1 MPRPHTAHRH
11 AKFPFMPRG
20 RHRHSQPLHRLLP
33 PVTVAGSAAVLAVG
47 ALVTGDPVLL
57 RVLVVA
63 AAGAAGVGAYLL
75 RSWDRAAGKEVA
87 DLKAARVRDEWRADE
102 RIAELEVDLED
113 SRELRGK
120 LENKLRAK
128 RAELARLRT
137 EHADL
142 LRRYATA
149 ESERARAL
157 EEGRVAKKAVAPALP
172 VPYTGPVSPAAYLQA
187 SAALRD
193 LSRNGARQQAALT
206 VEEARRRDLAATDE
220 PQGRHA
226 LDAARDRPAD
236 AGAHPGDSGE
246 SPALPVRQPK
256 LVPAVA
262 AAVLPYASPQR
273 QASRALGGFDFF
285 GTKSGK
291 ARPQELEAAPAAP
304 ALADL
309 ADVVGDEA
317 VAEQTE
323 VIDLT
328 AHDETEQL
336 DLSEL
341 RARTS

>member
-1 MPRPHTAHRH
+1 MPRPHTTHGH
-11 AKFPFMPRG
+11 AKFPSMPRG

-33 PVTVAGSAAVLAVG
+33 PVTVAGSAAALAVG
-47 ALVTGDPVLL
+47 ALVIGDPVLL
-57 RVLVVA
+57 RVFVVA
-63 AAGAAGVGAYLL
+63 AAGVAGGGAFLL
-75 RSWDRAAGKEVA
+75 RSWDRAAGKQVA
-87 DLKAARVRDEWRADE
+87 DLKTARVRDEWRADE

-120 LENKLRAK
+120 LENKLRGK

-157 EEGRVAKKAVAPALP
+157 EDGRVAKKAVGSALP
-172 VPYTGPVSPAAYLQA
+172 VPYTSPVSPAAYLRAA
-187 SAALRD
+187 SALRD
-193 LSRNGARQQAALT
+193 LSRNGARQHAALT
-206 VEEARRRDLAATDE
+206 VEEARRRDLADTDE

-226 LDAARDRPAD
+226 LDPAVRERPAD
-236 AGAHPGDSGE
+236 ATTSG
-246 SPALPVRQPK
+246 SGNTPALPVRQPK

-262 AAVLPYASPQR
+262 AAVLPYAKPNR
-273 QASRALGGFDFF
+273 QASRAQGGFDFF
-285 GTKSGK
+285 GTKNEK
-291 ARPQELEAAPAAP
+291 ARPQELEPAGEAAPAG
-304 ALADL
+304 ADL

-317 VAEQTE
+317 VAEQAE

-328 AHDETEQL
+328 VHDETEQL

-341 RARTS
+341 RAQSS

>member
-1 MPRPHTAHRH
+1 
-11 AKFPFMPRG
+11 MPRG

-33 PVTVAGSAAVLAVG
+33 PVTVAGSAAALAVG
-47 ALVTGDPVLL
+47 ALVIGDPVLL
-57 RVLVVA
+57 RVFVVA
-63 AAGAAGVGAYLL
+63 AAGVAGGGAFLL
-75 RSWDRAAGKEVA
+75 RSWDRAAGKQVA
-87 DLKAARVRDEWRADE
+87 DLKTARVRDEWRADE

-120 LENKLRAK
+120 LENKLRGK

-157 EEGRVAKKAVAPALP
+157 EEGRVAKKAVGSALP
-172 VPYTGPVSPAAYLQA
+172 VPYTAPVSPAAYLRA

-206 VEEARRRDLAATDE
+206 VEEARRRDLADTDE

-226 LDAARDRPAD
+226 LDPAVRDRPAD
-236 AGAHPGDSGE
+236 DTTSG
-246 SPALPVRQPK
+246 SGSNPALPVRQPK

-262 AAVLPYASPQR
+262 AAVLPYAKPNR
-273 QASRALGGFDFF
+273 QASRAQGGFDFF
-285 GTKSGK
+285 GTKGEKAEK
-291 ARPQELEAAPAAP
+291 ARPQDPAGEAAPAE
-304 ALADL
+304 ADL

-317 VAEQTE
+317 VAEQAE

-341 RARTS
+341 RARSS

>member
-1 MPRPHTAHRH
+1 
-11 AKFPFMPRG
+11 MPRG

-33 PVTVAGSAAVLAVG
+33 PVSVAGTAAALAVG
-47 ALVTGDPVLL
+47 ALVIGDPVPL

-63 AAGAAGVGAYLL
+63 AAAVAGGGAWLL
-75 RSWDRAAGKEVA
+75 RAWDRAAGKEVA
-87 DLKAARVRDEWRADE
+87 DLRAARVRDEWRADE

-120 LENKLRAK
+120 LENKLRGK

-157 EEGRVAKKAVAPALP
+157 EDGRVAKKAADAPLP
-172 VPYTGPVSPAAYLQA
+172 VPYTAPASPAAYLRA
-187 SAALRD
+187 AAALRD

-206 VEEARRRDLAATDE
+206 VEEARRRDLAATEE

-226 LDAARDRPAD
+226 LDPGVHDRPAE
-236 AGAHPGDSGE
+236 ATTSG
-246 SPALPVRQPK
+246 SGSTPTLPVRQPK

-262 AAVLPYASPQR
+262 AAVLPYARPHR
-273 QASRALGGFDFF
+273 QASRAMGGFDFF
-285 GTKSGK
+285 GTQSEKTRKEIEAAGG
-291 ARPQELEAAPAAP
+291 AAPAQP
-304 ALADL
+304 RLADVGDAVEVSGAVDL

-317 VAEQTE
+317 VAEQAE

-341 RARTS
+341 RVRSS

>member
-1 MPRPHTAHRH
+1 
-11 AKFPFMPRG
+11 MPRG

-33 PVTVAGSAAVLAVG
+33 PVTVAGSAAALAVG
-47 ALVTGDPVLL
+47 ALVIGDPVLL
-57 RVLVVA
+57 RVFVVA
-63 AAGAAGVGAYLL
+63 AAGVAGGGAFLL
-75 RSWDRAAGKEVA
+75 RSWDRAAGKQVA
-87 DLKAARVRDEWRADE
+87 DLKTARVRDEWRADE

-157 EEGRVAKKAVAPALP
+157 EDGRVAKKAVSALP
-172 VPYTGPVSPAAYLQA
+172 VPYTAPVTPAAYLRA

-206 VEEARRRDLAATDE
+206 VEEARRRDLADTDE

-226 LDAARDRPAD
+226 LDPAERDRPAD
-236 AGAHPGDSGE
+236 PTTGGSG
-246 SPALPVRQPK
+246 STPALPVRQPK

-262 AAVLPYASPQR
+262 AAVLPYAKPNR
-273 QASRALGGFDFF
+273 QASRAQGGFDFF
-285 GTKSGK
+285 GTKNEK
-291 ARPQELEAAPAAP
+291 ARPQELEADGAAAP
-304 ALADL
+304 AEADL

-317 VAEQTE
+317 VADQAE

-341 RARTS
+341 RARSS